1 MVSSRLTSCPLW
13 SPSCTIYYQ
22 IRALITQ
29 RNFHHKKAQKTG
41 SSYDWQEYR
50 SLRNRITV
58 TIKETKRAYYSN
70 LIQENKNHSSKLWRA
85 IKSAIGSAV
94 KASQIQSNEIDGE
107 DITDPKQISASFAS
121 FFKSIIAN
129 LRQTLPVPAV
139 PLCSPQLLTGA
150 QFSLSQITVDFV
162 YKQLKALN
170 SKKSSGLP
178 DILVRLVKDGTE
190 ALARPLTLLMNRT
203 ISEGSLRL
211 IGNTLSSRRFTKL
224 ARNRTHQT
232 SGLSQ
237 YFQFSPKYLNGLSTV
252 WSTAIYRNTGFFLL
266 SNPAFA
272 HSTLP
277 PHASHM

>member
-1 MVSSRLTSCPLW
+1 M
-13 SPSCTIYYQ
+13 
-22 IRALITQ
+22 
-29 RNFHHKKAQKTG
+29 TG

-50 SLRNRITV
+50 SLRNRITI

-70 LIQENKNHSSKLWRA
+70 LIQENKNHSSKLWSA
-85 IKSAIGSAV
+85 IKSAIGSDV
-94 KASQIQSNEIDGE
+94 KASQIQSLEIDGE
-107 DITDPKQISASFAS
+107 DITEPKQISASFAS
-121 FFKSIIAN
+121 FFKSIITN

-170 SKKSSGLP
+170 SKKSSGLH
-178 DILVRLVKDGTE
+178 DIPVRLVKDGAE

-203 ISEGSLRL
+203 INEGSLPADWKHA
-211 IGNTLSSRRFTKL
+211 IVRRFTKL
-224 ARNRTHQT
+224 ARNRIHQT

-237 YFQFSPKYLNGLSTV
+237 YSQFSPKYLNGLSTI

-277 PHASHM
+277 PRASHM

>member
-1 MVSSRLTSCPLW
+1 MSAICIAELWNTAFSPRSVWDGVVSSRLTSCPLW

-139 PLCSPQLLTGA
+139 PLCSPQLLRGA

-162 YKQLKALN
+162 YK
-170 SKKSSGLP
+170 
-178 DILVRLVKDGTE
+178 
-190 ALARPLTLLMNRT
+190 
-203 ISEGSLRL
+203 
-211 IGNTLSSRRFTKL
+211 
-224 ARNRTHQT
+224 
-232 SGLSQ
+232 
-237 YFQFSPKYLNGLSTV
+237 
-252 WSTAIYRNTGFFLL
+252 
-266 SNPAFA
+266 
-272 HSTLP
+272 
-277 PHASHM
+277 